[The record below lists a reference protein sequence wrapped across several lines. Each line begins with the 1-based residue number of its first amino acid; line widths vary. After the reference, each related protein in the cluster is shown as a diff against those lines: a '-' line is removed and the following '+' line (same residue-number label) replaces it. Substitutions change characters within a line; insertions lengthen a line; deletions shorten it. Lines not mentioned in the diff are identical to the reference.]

1 MFEYLKLSQVRALAK
16 ANRHDTDLWLEEC
29 LLKDVTGELFVVYPE
44 GTKVARRKEG
54 GKIVFCLWG
63 YTDTD
68 VPRTVERLKSLPP
81 GRKPQPR
88 KLWRLSVN
96 EQPHW
101 TDTWAGCQREAKN
114 LRAGGFKGR
123 IEFRRVNY

>member
-16 ANRHDTDLWLEEC
+16 ANRHGTDLWLEEC
-29 LLKDVTGELFVVYPE
+29 LLQDQVGELFVVFPE
-44 GTKVARRKEG
+44 GTKVGRKKENG
-54 GKIVFCLWG
+54 RVVYYLHG
-63 YTDTD
+63 YTDND
-68 VPRTVERLKSLPP
+68 VPRTMERLKGLPP

-96 EQPHW
+96 DQPHW

-114 LRAGGFKGR
+114 LRASGFKGK
-123 IEFRRVNY
+123 IDIRRAN